1 MKVYL
6 CWLILIATTFTLSA
20 QTINYKLHPRSEQKE
35 VASLPEFH
43 LSLASG
49 KVVLIRGV
57 VLVDIFKQNEYP
69 YTLILLDRDGHELVR
84 RKTTG
89 WVIFDVLEMNGQ
101 PQLFFADATGMLQ
114 VVALDESTLED
125 RGAARPVLQ
134 LASAKKNP
142 STINHYN
149 FPTLAWS
156 PDRTAFAV
164 VRSEVVDRKFRYTV
178 SVFDTALQ
186 ERYAQPVPM
195 NHNSSYF
202 LRLQNV

>member
-1 MKVYL
+1 
-6 CWLILIATTFTLSA
+6 
-20 QTINYKLHPRSEQKE
+20 
-35 VASLPEFH
+35 
-43 LSLASG
+43 
-49 KVVLIRGV
+49 
-57 VLVDIFKQNEYP
+57 
-69 YTLILLDRDGHELVR
+69 
-84 RKTTG
+84 
-89 WVIFDVLEMNGQ
+89 
-101 PQLFFADATGMLQ
+101 MLQ

-125 RGAARPVLQ
+125 RGVARPVLQ

-195 NHNSSYF
+195 KHKSSYF
-202 LRLQNV
+202 FRPQDVQVHDDQMVYLAGIAVDAKDSYELYAVTKAGVALHVGEQWPGSGLLVRVFR